1 MPITIGVL
9 TGFKTQQELPC
20 KRFDV
25 GVLLDES
32 TACAM
37 RTFHRDAAPKMAVD
51 VRSKA
56 LLAYFSATVHEA
68 RPFTLG
74 SPEISPSTF
83 RLKIP
88 FPQLVRVWETYH
100 ANSHEV
106 SLTIILDS
114 PPVYHRQ
121 STDIQATFSTES
133 SWRETDLWMRQTS
146 IAHNLGSQDQ
156 ARVSLR
162 KSGQIVDL
170 GMFDPTDFLIWVANH

>member
-1 MPITIGVL
+1 VQLNTDGH
-9 TGFKTQQELPC
+9 KTQQELPC
-20 KRFDV
+20 KRFDI

-32 TACAM
+32 TTCAM
-37 RTFHRDAAPKMAVD
+37 RTFHRDAEPKMAVD

-56 LLAYFSATVHEA
+56 LFAYFSVTVHEA
-68 RPFTLG
+68 RPFTPG

-88 FPQLVRVWETYH
+88 FLQLVRVWEAH
-100 ANSHEV
+100 KPDSHEL
-106 SLTIILDS
+106 SFTIILDS

-121 STDIQATFSTES
+121 STDILATFGTQS

-146 IAHNLGSQDQ
+146 IAHNLGGAQDQ

-170 GMFDPTDFLIWVANH
+170 GRSDYTILLIWF